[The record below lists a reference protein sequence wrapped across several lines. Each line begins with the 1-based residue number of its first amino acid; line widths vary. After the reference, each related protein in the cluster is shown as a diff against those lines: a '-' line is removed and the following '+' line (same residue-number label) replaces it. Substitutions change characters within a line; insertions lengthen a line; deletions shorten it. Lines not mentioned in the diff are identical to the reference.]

1 MGKIMNW
8 LRKKFRSN
16 DREAGLEAQRIYD
29 KLQTLEP
36 GTSEYGMCL
45 SQYQNALEAENGRTD
60 VHTNK
65 VKVGLGVAV
74 AALVPIGQ
82 CVLLNFTQ
90 SPKFEKVEQQALSYG
105 QRMID
110 EKLPQRKQP
119 QKKN

>member
-8 LRKKFRSN
+8 LKKKFRSN
-16 DREAGLEAQRIYD
+16 DREVGLEAQRLYD

-36 GTSEYGMCL
+36 GTHDYGMCL

-110 EKLPQRKQP
+110 EKLPQRKTP

>member
-1 MGKIMNW
+1 MGKIMDW

-16 DREAGLEAQRIYD
+16 DREVGLEAQRLYD

-45 SQYQNALEAENGRTD
+45 SQYQNALESENGRTD
-60 VHTNK
+60 VKTNK

-90 SPKFEKVEQQALSYG
+90 SPKFEKVEQQAMSYG

-110 EKLPQRKQP
+110 EKLPQRKTP

>member
-8 LRKKFRSN
+8 LHQKFRSN
-16 DREAGLEAQRIYD
+16 DREIGSEAQRIYN

-74 AALVPIGQ
+74 ATLVPVVQ

-90 SPKFEKVEQQALSYG
+90 SPKFEKVEQQAMNYG
-105 QRMID
+105 QRLID
-110 EKLPQRKQP
+110 EKLQP
-119 QKKN
+119 RQKPGKKN

>member
-16 DREAGLEAQRIYD
+16 DREVGLEAQRLYD

-36 GTSEYGMCL
+36 GTNEYGMCL

-110 EKLPQRKQP
+110 EKLPQRKTP

>member
-16 DREAGLEAQRIYD
+16 DREVGLEAQRLYD

-36 GTSEYGMCL
+36 GTGEYGMCL

-65 VKVGLGVAV
+65 VKVGLGVVV